1 MGATPLT
8 RSIRQVSLTPADAIY
23 VAFARR
29 TLDLTER
36 AQEDLRTLR
45 TELTGLIRLTAPVSW
60 GQRVL
65 GPLLPAFLAQHPGL
79 EIEFLLADR
88 LMDLADERIDLALR
102 MSAFT
107 PPDLVSIPL
116 TRLDWVICAAPSY
129 LAGTTVPK
137 EPAVPAQ
144 HPCLN

>member
-1 MGATPLT
+1 VGATPLT
-8 RSIRQVSLTPADAIY
+8 RSMRQVSLTPADAIY

-29 TLDLTER
+29 ALHLTER
-36 AQEDLRTLR
+36 AQENLRTLR

-116 TRLDWVICAAPSY
+116 TRLDWVICATPSC
-129 LAGTTVPK
+129 LAGTTVRK